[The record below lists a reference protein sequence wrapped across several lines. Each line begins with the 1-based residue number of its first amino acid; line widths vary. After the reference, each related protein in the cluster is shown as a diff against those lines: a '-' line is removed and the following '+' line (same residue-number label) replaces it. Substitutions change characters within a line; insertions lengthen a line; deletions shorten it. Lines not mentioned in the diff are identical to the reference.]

1 MTRFGVLR
9 GTSALCLI
17 VMAGAACAQTAS
29 PAAAPQAGEEVGAPL
44 GEIVVTAQ
52 RRSQNLQNVPIA
64 ISAFS
69 AVDLKTK
76 QIQSTNDIPRLVPN
90 MVGATNVGIG
100 SANSYFI
107 RGLGNTE
114 SIATFDPAVGT
125 YVDDVYISRQN
136 ANNFSFFDVDR
147 IETLRGPQGTLFG
160 RNTTGGAIN
169 VILKKPSDTLNGYVE
184 GSYGRFRDWSGR
196 ASIDI
201 PVSDKILTKIS
212 AFGNHSRGYVRN
224 ETTGEHNNGAK
235 GYGVRAAVR
244 LLPTDGV
251 TWDVSADYIRDDQV
265 NVPATKRGGH
275 LYSMTGLNTDTAG
288 LAGIVAGKKANFHL
302 QNVTKSTSLTSNL
315 QFELGDANISLIT
328 GYRDLKQGYLSD
340 IFDGKY
346 STGGFG
352 LSNAG
357 RFKQF
362 SQEVKANGKLLDDTL
377 EYVVGAYYIHEN
389 NRTDFADVFT
399 IDAGTFGIP
408 LVLADRV
415 LHNKTSA
422 PAVYAQLDYHPV
434 EKLTLTVGARYTS
447 EKKTVGVDP
456 NANPLLAGVPYGTAD
471 IIAAGVPTK
480 LRTKLLTPRAAI
492 EYKVDRDLMF
502 FASATRGFR
511 SGGWNARALSAAAFQ
526 PFGAE
531 KVWSYEGGVRSELFD
546 RTLRLNATAFYTDVK
561 GFQVPLGF
569 LDSTGA
575 INFVTQNGSDFRNYG
590 LEAEAVLVPVEG
602 LSLFANLGLQ
612 RAKYLNPDATI
623 RAQQASCRSGTAAS
637 CGQGIVDPN
646 GDLATPQRTP
656 KLTMAFGGSYD
667 LPVGDFI
674 VTPSAN
680 ATYQSRNTVGTAGVP
695 GDYVDGEWVA
705 NASLFL
711 KTADSRWKIGIECAN
726 CFNNLF
732 VASNFPP
739 GFKFYNMPMTWRVT
753 RGRQLLSEGDRCH
766 GGGSHP
772 TMGRRQ
778 RGVGWQEGFGR
789 DQPRHPALSRHVI
802 TKYKGARS
810 RCRPPAAPHVLFA
823 I

>member
-1 MTRFGVLR
+1 MTARFGGFLR
-9 GTSALCLI
+9 ATSALGLA
-17 VMAGAACAQTAS
+17 VSASVAWAQ
-29 PAAAPQAGEEVGAPL
+29 AAAPLAAPQEAGAGASDNVL

-69 AVDLKTK
+69 AADLTTK
-76 QIQSTNDIPRLVPN
+76 QIQSTIDIPRLVPN

-125 YVDDVYISRQN
+125 YVDDIYISRQN
-136 ANNFSFFDVDR
+136 ANNFAFFDVDR

-169 VILKKPSDTLNGYVE
+169 IILKKPSDTLSGYVE
-184 GSYGRFRDWSGR
+184 GSYGRYDNWRGR
-196 ASIDI
+196 ASIDLPI
-201 PVSDKILTKIS
+201 SEKVLTKFS
-212 AFGNHSRGYVRN
+212 VFGNRSDGYVRN
-224 ETTGEHNNGAK
+224 LTTGERNNGDK

-244 LLPTDGV
+244 LLPSDGI
-251 TWDVSADYIRDDQV
+251 TWDVSADYIRGDQV
-265 NVPATKRGGH
+265 NVPATKRGDK
-275 LYSMTGLNTDTAG
+275 LYSMTGLSSKTAPFAG
-288 LAGIVAGKKANFHL
+288 LVAGDKADYHL
-302 QNVTKSTSLTSNL
+302 QNITKSAAFSSNL
-315 QFELGDANISLIT
+315 QFGLGDANISLIT
-328 GYRDLKQGYLSD
+328 GYRDLRQAYASD
-340 IFDGKY
+340 VFDGKY
-346 STGGFG
+346 ATGGFG
-352 LSNAG
+352 LSNKG

-362 SQEVKANGKLLDDTL
+362 SQEVKANGKLLDDSL
-377 EYVVGAYYIHEN
+377 EYVVGAYYIHEK
-389 NRTDFADVFT
+389 NRTDFADIFT
-399 IDAGTFGIP
+399 IDAGTFGVP
-408 LVLADRV
+408 LVLADRI
-415 LHNKTSA
+415 LDNKTSA
-422 PAVYAQLDYHPV
+422 PAIYAQVDYHPV
-434 EKLTLTVGARYTS
+434 EKLTLTVGARYTR
-447 EKKTVGVDP
+447 EKKTVGVTP
-456 NANPLLAGVPYGTAD
+456 NANPALAGVPYGTAD
-471 IIAAGVPTK
+471 ILASGVPTT
-480 LRTKLLTPRAAI
+480 LRTKLLTPRFAV
-492 EYKVDRDLMF
+492 EYKVDRDLML

-511 SGGWNARALSAAAFQ
+511 SGGWNARALSAENFQ

-531 KVWSYEGGVRSELFD
+531 KVWSYEGGFRSELFD

-569 LDSTGA
+569 VDSTGA

-590 LEAEAVLVPVEG
+590 LEAEAVLVPVQG

-623 RAQQASCRSGTAAS
+623 QAQQAACRGGDVAS
-637 CGQGIVDPN
+637 CGQGIVAPD
-646 GDLATPQRTP
+646 GSLATPQRTP
-656 KLTMAFGGSYD
+656 KLSLAFGGSYD
-667 LPVGDFI
+667 ADLGGFI

-711 KTADSRWKIGIECAN
+711 RPADRSWKVGIECAN

-753 RGRQLLSEGDRCH
+753 AGIN
-766 GGGSHP
+766 
-772 TMGRRQ
+772 
-778 RGVGWQEGFGR
+778 F
-789 DQPRHPALSRHVI
+789 
-802 TKYKGARS
+802 
-810 RCRPPAAPHVLFA
+810 
-823 I
+823 